1 VSYITLRGRWSDI
14 ILNVHASTEGISDE
28 MKDSFYEES
37 ERVFNEFPMY
47 HVNILLR
54 DFSAKAE
61 KQDIQTNSRE

>member
-1 VSYITLRGRWSDI
+1 
-14 ILNVHASTEGISDE
+14 VHASTEGISDE